1 MLVILLPEK
10 GNLKQCQNYRT
21 VSLISNPSKI
31 MLRIILSRLKAK
43 AEELLAEELA
53 GFRPGRSTVTD
64 RQWSSHHAEAPTT
77 PARSVPQLNKKKK
90 TKKKKKKAPFLSK
103 ANSALQLMTTS
114 TTHDAHVLQA
124 HCHT

>member
-1 MLVILLPEK
+1 
-10 GNLKQCQNYRT
+10 
-21 VSLISNPSKI
+21 
-31 MLRIILSRLKAK
+31 MLRIIPSRLKAK

-77 PARSVPQLNKKKK
+77 PARSVPQLNKNKKK
-90 TKKKKKKAPFLSK
+90 KKKKKKKATFLSK

-114 TTHDAHVLQA
+114 TIHDAHALQA
-124 HCHT
+124 H